1 VPFLKIDIYLQNS
14 SPYEFCKYRCRM
26 HDTQLYVHNN
36 QFITAFMIV
45 SEQNS
50 ATAALVVQILISRK
64 IYNKMTNI
72 NLI

>member
-1 VPFLKIDIYLQNS
+1 
-14 SPYEFCKYRCRM
+14 
-26 HDTQLYVHNN
+26 
-36 QFITAFMIV
+36 MIV

-50 ATAALVVQILISRK
+50 ATVALVAQILISRK